1 MYYRP
6 SWRNYTVKQLST
18 STESYKHYRCS
29 SACKFFN
36 TSLQTLYF
44 YYWRKQKHN
53 KKLLPCF
60 SIIQFCLGSA
70 VFPQV
75 DISHLL
81 FIYRILL
88 LFEGHLF
95 LCINQTINEYNF
107 EVICNSPM
115 YTIYNSQGISAN
127 ENVLSREKTTMKFH
141 AHKIQVFTRRTTF
154 GIK

>member
-1 MYYRP
+1 MSVRMQILQYF
-6 SWRNYTVKQLST
+6 T
-18 STESYKHYRCS
+18 SDIILLLLKKT
-29 SACKFFN
+29 
-36 TSLQTLYF
+36 
-44 YYWRKQKHN
+44 KHN

-95 LCINQTINEYNF
+95 LWINQTINEYNF

-127 ENVLSREKTTMKFH
+127 ENVLSREKNNEISCSQSFS
-141 AHKIQVFTRRTTF
+141 QRTTF